1 MVDTHSRGY
10 LLAAR
15 RMFWSGAAL
24 FGLGLAAGWSAT
36 GHWAT
41 SWNCDPTCRPE
52 TSTMWHVIDITART
66 AVVLGTALAV
76 SAFLMIMLRR
86 PRPRPGSSGPRA
98 TE

>member
-15 RMFWSGAAL
+15 RMFWSGVSL

-36 GHWAT
+36 GRWAT
-41 SWNCDPTCRPE
+41 SWDCDPTCRPG
-52 TSTMWHVIDITART
+52 TSTTWHVIEFTAL
-66 AVVLGTALAV
+66 AVIVLGTALAV

-86 PRPRPGSSGPRA
+86 PRPRPESDSSRA